1 MLAATWPI
9 SREEK
14 RSASRSPARW
24 PTRRWS
30 CCSTSPR
37 PRSMKPP
44 SWRLN
49 LPFKTSCVTRDS
61 PAYSL
66 LMTPL
71 RQRVWPS
78 GHYCSRP
85 DASCAL
91 ALLKRCCMLKFVFNN
106 QLYLVLAQA
115 FVAALAALL
124 VVLLARKRG
133 IHLESETLIALLRGI
148 IQIIAVGS
156 VLMLLLRGPRWTSG
170 FLLAGMIVAAGATS
184 ARRAKGMPD
193 AFRVSASSIAFGA
206 GSVIA
211 LMTWLGVI
219 DTAITSLVPVGS
231 MLIANA
237 MNTNGLA
244 LNRFRAD
251 VLAHVG
257 EIETALALGAEAKNS
272 VGPYVQASFEASLIP
287 AIDSLRSLGIVWI
300 PGLMAG
306 MLLSGARPV
315 YAAIYQFV
323 VLAMIFASSGLTSLV
338 STLLMRTRVMSPAEQ
353 LVLRPEN

>member
-1 MLAATWPI
+1 
-9 SREEK
+9 
-14 RSASRSPARW
+14 
-24 PTRRWS
+24 
-30 CCSTSPR
+30 
-37 PRSMKPP
+37 
-44 SWRLN
+44 
-49 LPFKTSCVTRDS
+49 
-61 PAYSL
+61 
-66 LMTPL
+66 
-71 RQRVWPS
+71 
-78 GHYCSRP
+78 
-85 DASCAL
+85 
-91 ALLKRCCMLKFVFNN
+91 MLKFFVSD
-106 QLYLVLAQA
+106 QLYLGLVQA
-115 FVAALAALL
+115 LIAALAAML

-133 IHLESETLIALLRGI
+133 IHLEDETLIAMVRGI
-148 IQIIAVGS
+148 IQIVAVGS
-156 VLMLLLRGPRWTSG
+156 ILLLLLRAPRWTSG
-170 FLLAGMIVAAGATS
+170 FLLTAMIIAAGATS
-184 ARRAKGMPD
+184 ARRAKGMPG
-193 AFRVSASSIAFGA
+193 AFPVSAWSIALGA

-231 MLIANA
+231 MLIANS

-272 VGPYVQASFEASLIP
+272 VSPYVQASFEASLIP

-323 VLAMIFASSGLTSLV
+323 VLAMILAASGLTSLV
-338 STLLMRTRVMSPAEQ
+338 STLLIRERIFTAAQQ
-353 LVLRPEN
+353 LSLQPGR